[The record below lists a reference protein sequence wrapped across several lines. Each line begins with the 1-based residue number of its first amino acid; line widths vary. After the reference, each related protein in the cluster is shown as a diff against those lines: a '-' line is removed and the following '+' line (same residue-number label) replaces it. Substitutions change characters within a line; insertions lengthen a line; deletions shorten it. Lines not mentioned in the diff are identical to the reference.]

1 MMMRRFSP
9 VLLFLSFFFPLQ
21 AEGRESD
28 SLLVHLVRPGVV
40 HRSIV
45 DSRGPW
51 VINILSIDLRR
62 ADIWIES
69 AHANGSLRGREKTS
83 TMAARGGGGDCVA
96 VAALNA
102 EFFDLN
108 TGESVNNQVLGGE
121 ILRAVIPVAARD
133 SGEAVVRSQ
142 VGFRYDNSPIL
153 GKFVFEG
160 TVLWPGGKQTPL
172 ASVNVLRK
180 RTPYVLV
187 TAAWGSALSPDSFS
201 AGASILPLR
210 RLGQRSDTAF
220 TIVAGEVQRGGVVSL
235 SSERLA
241 LLTVLHP
248 SVLDSLTLISGDT
261 VALVLQF
268 RPAAGRVRSLV
279 GGIPWLVKDGKVISF
294 EKGEMEG
301 ASIDFATRRH
311 PRTGVGFSK
320 DSSTAYFITV
330 DGRQAASVGMSLA
343 EFGDLMIR
351 AGVYQGLNLDGGG
364 STTMVVDGAVV
375 NSPSDAAGERPVAN
389 CLLLMERRRK

>member
-1 MMMRRFSP
+1 MTVHRFFS
-9 VLLFLSFFFPLQ
+9 VLFLLPILFPVGAAGQ
-21 AEGRESD
+21 ESD
-28 SLLVHLVRPGVV
+28 SLLVRLVRPGVV

-51 VINILSIDLRR
+51 LINILSIDLRR

-69 AHANGSLRGREKTS
+69 ARANGTLLGREKT
-83 TMAARGGGGDCVA
+83 TAMAARSTGEDCAV

-102 EFFDLN
+102 DFFDMN
-108 TGESVNNQVLGGE
+108 TGESVNNQILGGE
-121 ILRAVIPVAARD
+121 IIRAALPVAARD

-153 GKFVFEG
+153 GKFVFDG
-160 TVLWPGGKQTPL
+160 TILWPGGKQTPL

-180 RTPYVLV
+180 RIPYALL
-187 TAAWGSALSPDSFS
+187 TAANGSVLRSDSLS

-210 RLGQRSDTAF
+210 RFGQRNDTVF
-220 TIVAGEVQRGGVVSL
+220 TIVAGDIQRGGERAL
-235 SSERLA
+235 SPEHLV
-241 LLTVLHP
+241 LLTILRP
-248 SVLDSLTLISGDT
+248 SVFDSLNLVLNDT

-268 RPAAGRVRSLV
+268 KPDVGRVRSLV
-279 GGIPWLVKDGKVISF
+279 GGIPWLVKDGNAISI
-294 EKGEMEG
+294 EKGELEG